1 MVTKRQKEILIGT
14 ILGDGYLQK
23 TGKRNARLKLE
34 HSERQRDYL
43 CWKYEQLRNL
53 MQDKPKRIER
63 YNPVWKRTYVYY
75 RCQTHSMPILGRLQ
89 RYFYDEQGRK
99 RIPENIAQ
107 LLKSPLSLAVWFMD
121 DGHYYSRDGSAHI
134 YLPRYSDE
142 EIERLVTA
150 LVQNF
155 GLKPKVVWKKGYPCL
170 YFPREETERLMAII
184 KPWMPACMRYKTPPD
199 PVTTEGA
206 MPEGSAHHA

>member
-1 MVTKRQKEILIGT
+1 
-14 ILGDGYLQK
+14 
-23 TGKRNARLKLE
+23 
-34 HSERQRDYL
+34 
-43 CWKYEQLRNL
+43 
-53 MQDKPKRIER
+53 
-63 YNPVWKRTYVYY
+63 
-75 RCQTHSMPILGRLQ
+75 MPILGRLK
-89 RYFYDEQGRK
+89 RHFYDEQGRK